1 MRLISTLLGLLF
13 VLALG
18 LAAVVLLLPDPT
30 PRVTA
35 TVVPSEAERRW
46 GTELLTGGLVRGLD
60 AGDSRTIALSEREFA
75 VLTHLVA
82 VRLIEG
88 LGSKSPNEEV
98 LTSVGLGEGY
108 VDIEAS
114 LPLPWE
120 RGGYLNLDLR
130 LVQAQGPPRIARLQ
144 VGGLPLPPAVAGRL
158 AERGL
163 GALAEADL
171 VQGVELSADQAR
183 ITYGWRPDAL
193 AAAGRGMLDRAD
205 RHRLL
210 AAQIRLADILA
221 EVPGRGAIP
230 LAQLLSRLLATAPT
244 GPEQDP
250 AADNRAAILALAI
263 YVAGEAPPSS
273 SDGSRPIP
281 VRSVQLRGRADL
293 AKHYI
298 ASAVIATEGGSA
310 LSDLIGFAKELR
322 DSDGGSGFSFAD
334 LAADR
339 AGIRFA
345 ELATGAAEDA
355 LFVQGMA
362 RAGLDEG
369 ALMPAIEGLPEGLS
383 QREFQRDFGS
393 HNSDAYRQIV
403 AHIDGRIDR
412 LALFTGASPMSSAS
426 GRG

>member
-18 LAAVVLLLPDPT
+18 LVAMVLLLPDPA
-30 PRVTA
+30 PQVT
-35 TVVPSEAERRW
+35 TSVVPSHTEHRW

-60 AGDSRTIALSEREFA
+60 AGDSRTISLSERELA
-75 VLTHLVA
+75 VLTHLIA
-82 VRLIEG
+82 VRLINA
-88 LGSKSPNEEV
+88 LGSRSSDAEV
-98 LTSVGLGEGY
+98 LTSVSLGAGQ

-114 LPLPWE
+114 LPLPWQ

-130 LVQAQGPPRIARLQ
+130 LVQTRGPPRIARLQ
-144 VGGLPLPPAVAGRL
+144 IGGLPLPPAMARRL

-171 VQGVELSADQAR
+171 VKAVELSPDQAR

-193 AAAGRGMLDRAD
+193 AAAGRGMLDHAD
-205 RHRLL
+205 RRRLL
-210 AAQIRLADILA
+210 AAQVRLADILA
-221 EVPGRGAIP
+221 EVPGRGPVP
-230 LAQLLSRLLATAPT
+230 LAQLLSGLLATAPT
-244 GPEQDP
+244 GLEQDP

-263 YVAGEAPPSS
+263 YVAGEPPPVR
-273 SDGSRPIP
+273 SDGTAAGP
-281 VRSVQLRGRADL
+281 VRSVRLRGRADL

-298 ASAVIATEGGSA
+298 ASAVIAVEGGSA

-339 AGIRFA
+339 AGVRFA
-345 ELATGAAEDA
+345 ELATGAAQDA

-362 RAGLDEG
+362 RAGLDEEV
-369 ALMPAIEGLPEGLS
+369 LMPAIDGLPEGLS

-393 HNSDAYRQIV
+393 HHSDAYRQLV

-412 LALFTGASPMSSAS
+412 LQLYTGASAVSS
-426 GRG
+426 GNGPG